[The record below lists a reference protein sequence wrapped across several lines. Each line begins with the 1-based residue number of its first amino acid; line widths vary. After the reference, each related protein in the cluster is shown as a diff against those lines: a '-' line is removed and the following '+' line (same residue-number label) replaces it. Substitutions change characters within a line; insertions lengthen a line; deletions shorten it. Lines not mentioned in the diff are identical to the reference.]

1 MTVDTNL
8 PGMQFYCANE
18 LTEQD
23 VHQPD
28 RAAQRRAGPDAPET
42 SLTAKESPMQIF
54 YFTPLFSPFI
64 ACAARINK

>member
-1 MTVDTNL
+1 MFINL
-8 PGMQFYCANE
+8 IELLSGEPGQ
-18 LTEQD
+18 TSG
-23 VHQPD
+23 
-28 RAAQRRAGPDAPET
+28 AGVIQGRGNNIFDPET